1 MRPRERV
8 IREQFAHEQCVDCGA
23 QYPADNIVVLARRS
37 TLWMVLGWC
46 SNCQARHVFTV
57 SFTRPNHERDELA
70 HFSSQPPALRPNWIR
85 DEQSSPRHS
94 FQASAVDDF
103 SQIPNFL
110 STYSPNLIRLIK
122 RTDA

>member
-8 IREQFAHEQCVDCGA
+8 IREQFANEQCVDCGT
-23 QYPADNIVVLARRS
+23 QYTADNIVVLARRS

-46 SNCQARHVFTV
+46 SSCQARHLFTV
-57 SFTRPNHERDELA
+57 SFTRPSEERDELA
-70 HFSSQPPALRPNWIR
+70 HFTSQTSVLRPNWIR
-85 DEQSSPRHS
+85 DKHSSSRPPC
-94 FQASAVDDF
+94 QVASADDF